1 MSVNWE
7 PIIAMCSLKNVRT
20 SMHLIPA
27 IAGTAL
33 LGTELAWVS
42 LEYR

>member
-1 MSVNWE
+1 MSVNWK
-7 PIIAMCSLKNVRT
+7 PMTAMCSFKNVRT
-20 SMHLIPA
+20 TSDLIPA

-33 LGTELAWVS
+33 PGTGLAWVS